1 VAFHIEHVT
10 SYFETLTFV
19 LLKRV
24 SPMLADTA
32 LKQEEKDFALV
43 EISKIVSI
51 PLNDFVTHFV
61 KFNSAV

>member
-1 VAFHIEHVT
+1 
-10 SYFETLTFV
+10 
-19 LLKRV
+19 
-24 SPMLADTA
+24 MLADTA